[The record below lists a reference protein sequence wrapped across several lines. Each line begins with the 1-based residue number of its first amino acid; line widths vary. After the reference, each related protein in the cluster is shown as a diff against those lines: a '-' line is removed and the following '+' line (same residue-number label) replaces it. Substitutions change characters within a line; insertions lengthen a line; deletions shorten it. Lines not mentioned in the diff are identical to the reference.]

1 MLPHFSLAAPAL
13 PRCAFAGLAQPGHD
27 PHQQPL
33 WLSDKNFENPI
44 RLFQN
49 VAPILKVA
57 WSVAKAALVYRLPR
71 ERSYPPESAAVDG
84 SPKSLADGSAAVNL
98 TAAYPVPPSS
108 SSCGAADVAAGFVAA
123 AI

>member
-1 MLPHFSLAAPAL
+1 MRLRRTCSK
-13 PRCAFAGLAQPGHD
+13 PGHD

-57 WSVAKAALVYRLPR
+57 WSAAKAALAYRPPR
-71 ERSYPPESAAVDG
+71 EHSYPPKSAAVDG

-108 SSCGAADVAAGFVAA
+108 SSCGTACVAAGFVAA